1 MKEENSNM
9 KEEFKK
15 INESV
20 ATLLKNYEMLM
31 MKVTGHNIG
40 SNNADNIKEKDKMTI
55 ISKLNDFVEI
65 SVFKEYIKE
74 HTKFSEK
81 IKKDL
86 DSYRHFYDEIIET
99 LKKAASVQD
108 LKSLE
113 EYLLDLFD
121 EFKDRINKIYPKK
134 SEINKNFKALE
145 LQIRQLYEYIIK
157 KDENN
162 DNWLLAK
169 RPIGSFSF
177 ASCESY
183 IGDLKENNEKVLWNQ
198 LPEREI
204 ITTNTNRIGNG
215 FSRILN

>member
-121 EFKDRINKIYPKK
+121 EFKDRTNKIYPKK

-169 RPIGSFSF
+169 RPIGGSSF

-215 FSRILN
+215 FGRILN

>member
-9 KEEFKK
+9 KKEFKK

-65 SVFKEYIKE
+65 SVFNEYIKE
-74 HTKFSEK
+74 LTKFSEK

-108 LKSLE
+108 LKSLV

-121 EFKDRINKIYPKK
+121 EFKDRTNKIYPKK

-169 RPIGSFSF
+169 RPIGGSSF

>member
-108 LKSLE
+108 LKSLV

-121 EFKDRINKIYPKK
+121 EFKDRTNKIYPKK

-169 RPIGSFSF
+169 RPIGGSSF

>member
-31 MKVTGHNIG
+31 MKVTSHNIG

-65 SVFKEYIKE
+65 SVFNEYIKE
-74 HTKFSEK
+74 LTKFSEK

-108 LKSLE
+108 LKSLV

-121 EFKDRINKIYPKK
+121 EFKDRTNKIYPKK

-169 RPIGSFSF
+169 RPIGGSSF

>member
-1 MKEENSNM
+1 
-9 KEEFKK
+9 
-15 INESV
+15 
-20 ATLLKNYEMLM
+20 MLM

-169 RPIGSFSF
+169 RPIGGSSF

-183 IGDLKENNEKVLWNQ
+183 IGDLKENNEKFLWNQ

>member
-65 SVFKEYIKE
+65 SVFKEYIIE

-108 LKSLE
+108 LKSLV

-169 RPIGSFSF
+169 RPIGGSSF